1 MSTIIKN
8 LQEMWQNKSFLI
20 SEVGK
25 IARFS
30 LLSQAIRCRWL
41 IACKNIPQ
49 VNMGNHMGKQPTARS
64 NFGACSH

>member
-25 IARFS
+25 IVRFS
-30 LLSQAIRCRWL
+30 LLSQAIRYR
-41 IACKNIPQ
+41 
-49 VNMGNHMGKQPTARS
+49 
-64 NFGACSH
+64 